1 MFGMNNVEVKELSIP
16 PKVSVVMTFYK
27 SDNFLEIAIQSILNQ
42 TFQDFELV
50 IVSEYGNSLRS
61 DEIINSLSDSRI
73 KVIKNKERLGLVRS
87 YNLAIRESR
96 GEYVAL
102 MSGDDISFPNRLA
115 EQVAFLNN
123 NEEVGVV
130 GSTTMVRNEV
140 DGRKYLAQREILPE
154 VISWLF
160 LFNMALADPSVM
172 VRRNVLEEIGLFDP
186 DYDYCEDYELF
197 ARAAR
202 HTKIANISQP
212 LVEYRIHSASVT
224 SEHNYVQRTKAMQV
238 ALREEKELLGR
249 AIDPKVAKTFLMPDG
264 NDSVQMRINGF
275 ELIMELEQAYIKKA
289 PLSEMAKIRIE
300 RDVIRRV
307 MQLTALCTFK
317 SPFASARIFFGSVA
331 AHPKQIR
338 NALVQYT
345 KFMANHVLGTSM

>member
-1 MFGMNNVEVKELSIP
+1 MVGMDDVIDKAVPTP

-27 SDNFLEIAIQSILNQ
+27 SEEFLENAIQSILSQ

-50 IVSEYGNSLRS
+50 IVSEYGNSIRS
-61 DEIINSLSDSRI
+61 DEMINSFSDARI

-96 GEYVAL
+96 GEYIAL
-102 MSGDDISFPNRLA
+102 MSGDDISYPNRLA

-123 NEEVGVV
+123 NEEIGVV
-130 GSTTMVRNEV
+130 GSTTMVRNEI
-140 DGRKYLAQREILPE
+140 DGRRYLAQREILPQ

-160 LFNMALADPSVM
+160 LFNMELADPSVM
-172 VRRNVLEEIGLFDP
+172 VRRKVLEEIGLFDP

-238 ALREEKELLGR
+238 ALREERELLGR
-249 AIDPKVAKTFLMPDG
+249 AIDPKIAKTFLMPDPK
-264 NDSVQMRINGF
+264 DSVQSRINGY
-275 ELIMELEQAYIKKA
+275 ELIMELEQAYSKKE
-289 PLSEMAKIRIE
+289 PLSEMTKIRIE
-300 RDVIRRV
+300 RDVIRRN

-317 SPFASARIFFGSVA
+317 SPFASARIFFGSIA
-331 AHPKQIR
+331 AHPRQIR

-345 KFMANHVLGTSM
+345 KFMANRVLGTSM